1 MPSCRTHFY
10 RAACEPPATEKT
22 KNDEFKPS
30 PTWQVTVFSSL
41 VLKPLLSKSQLGG
54 KSLQKLNPAMHQ
66 IAVLA
71 LHGVITFA
79 LAIPCE
85 VFGRA
90 SVSGMPQA
98 YEVRVCGEAKDI
110 KADAFDIRVP

>member
-1 MPSCRTHFY
+1 
-10 RAACEPPATEKT
+10 
-22 KNDEFKPS
+22 
-30 PTWQVTVFSSL
+30 
-41 VLKPLLSKSQLGG
+41 
-54 KSLQKLNPAMHQ
+54 MHQ